1 MTDTTDKPD
10 RRHLRGFASLSPE
23 RRREIAARGGA
34 AVKPENRSFS
44 QDRALAAGAGSKG
57 GAASKRPKAP
67 ADE

>member
-1 MTDTTDKPD
+1 MNDKPD

-23 RRREIAARGGA
+23 RRREIAAQGGA

-44 QDRALAAGAGSKG
+44 RDRGLAAGAGSKG
-57 GAASKRPKAP
+57 GSVSGKRKEG